1 MKKETPSKFVQPS
14 FDSVK
19 KIVFNTDNYFINHK
33 EEIIGTK
40 YDGLYFYWKAVKIE
54 TSVEFNFGAYPISHT
69 YIEDPGNFGYFDPQ
83 LNSFFAYYIV
93 QWIRYHAEDNKKE
106 ALEEILESPKKLKDI
121 FIEYGKLVSDKENA
135 DTIIYCNELVP
146 LLSSLKEKELKL
158 ISNLKRILPDDKE
171 LRFDFLVGIS
181 QNNTFNEYV
190 YDKYD
195 NEEIYILPKRKEK
208 LEI

>member
-1 MKKETPSKFVQPS
+1 M
-14 FDSVK
+14 
-19 KIVFNTDNYFINHK
+19 
-33 EEIIGTK
+33 
-40 YDGLYFYWKAVKIE
+40 
-54 TSVEFNFGAYPISHT
+54 
-69 YIEDPGNFGYFDPQ
+69 
-83 LNSFFAYYIV
+83 
-93 QWIRYHAEDNKKE
+93 
-106 ALEEILESPKKLKDI
+106 KDI